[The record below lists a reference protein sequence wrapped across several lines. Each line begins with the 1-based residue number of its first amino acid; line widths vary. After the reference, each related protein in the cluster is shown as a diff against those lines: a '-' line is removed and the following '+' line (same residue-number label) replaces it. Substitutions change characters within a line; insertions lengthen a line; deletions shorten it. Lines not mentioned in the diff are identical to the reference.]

1 MEEVAFAEPLVD
13 VNYPALK
20 PEGRY
25 GPTVAPPQLYAIL
38 APGTLPGS
46 FQAACRAVPLA
57 SAINSSTDHW
67 S

>member
-1 MEEVAFAEPLVD
+1 MFAEPIGRCQSH
-13 VNYPALK
+13 AFK
-20 PEGRY
+20 SEGRY
-25 GPTVAPPQLYAIL
+25 GPTVPPTQLYAIL

-46 FQAACRAVPLA
+46 FQAACSAAPLA